1 MVSLLD
7 RTFTEKDARFR
18 VVQTCSD
25 GRAALEWLSQN
36 PADLVVLDV
45 YMPLFTGL
53 ELLHALR
60 ERDIAVDAIM
70 VTAANDA
77 ATVDQL
83 LKLGVVDFLIK
94 PFTYE
99 RFQQALD
106 SFCRHREAIAGDAVT
121 QGALDKLFSPGGTGN
136 TVAKG
141 LQESTL
147 ELIRRCLQTA
157 PPQGTKPCQTE
168 PCPSAQRRHCQHP
181 EGVKPHV
188 EAGPMVG
195 TQAEHPG
202 GRPQAR
208 RPAQIH
214 RADAAVGQYRRKHPE
229 YARDERRCNQS
240 QHQHGRLS
248 PLRFV
253 IQYVL

>member
-121 QGALDKLFSPGGTGN
+121 QGALDKLFSPGGAGN
-136 TVAKG
+136 TVVKG
-141 LQESTL
+141 MQESTL

-157 PPQGTKPCQTE
+157 PPQGM
-168 PCPSAQRRHCQHP
+168 PSEAISKETGLSVVTVRRY
-181 EGVKPHV
+181 VNYLV
-188 EAGPMVG
+188 ERGEASSTVDYD
-195 TQAEHPG
+195 TG
-202 GRPQAR
+202 GRPCR
-208 RPAQIH
+208 RYRLQI
-214 RADAAVGQYRRKHPE
+214 
-229 YARDERRCNQS
+229 
-240 QHQHGRLS
+240 
-248 PLRFV
+248 
-253 IQYVL
+253 

>member
-1 MVSLLD
+1 MYRVVIVEDDPMVSLLD
-7 RTFTEKDARFR
+7 RTFTEKDPRFR

-106 SFCRHREAIAGDAVT
+106 SFCGHREAIAGGAVT
-121 QGALDKLFSPGGTGN
+121 QGALD
-136 TVAKG
+136 
-141 LQESTL
+141 
-147 ELIRRCLQTA
+147 
-157 PPQGTKPCQTE
+157 
-168 PCPSAQRRHCQHP
+168 
-181 EGVKPHV
+181 
-188 EAGPMVG
+188 
-195 TQAEHPG
+195 
-202 GRPQAR
+202 
-208 RPAQIH
+208 
-214 RADAAVGQYRRKHPE
+214 
-229 YARDERRCNQS
+229 
-240 QHQHGRLS
+240 
-248 PLRFV
+248 
-253 IQYVL
+253 